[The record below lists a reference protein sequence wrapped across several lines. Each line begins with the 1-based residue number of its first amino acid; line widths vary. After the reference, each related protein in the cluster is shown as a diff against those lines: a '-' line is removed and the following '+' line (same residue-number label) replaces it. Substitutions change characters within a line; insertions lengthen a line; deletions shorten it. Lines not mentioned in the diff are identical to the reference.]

1 METELLG
8 RVGLPVDL
16 PATGLH
22 HTPNV
27 RAPHAGRDVVRLRT
41 NVRGEEV
48 HVCRLDVP
56 AADAHVLLLRYLEEV
71 NQLRERP
78 QWYNALTDNCTTA
91 IQRLARSGERQSW
104 WSWKL
109 FVNGYLDELAYDI
122 GAIDRS
128 LPSPVGI
135 VPSAP
140 F

>member
-1 METELLG
+1 MTS
-8 RVGLPVDL
+8 R
-16 PATGLH
+16 
-22 HTPNV
+22 
-27 RAPHAGRDVVRLRT
+27 PHAGRDVVRLRT

-48 HVCRLDVP
+48 HVYRLDVP

-109 FVNGYLDELAYDI
+109 FVNGYLNELAYNI

-128 LPSPVGI
+128 LPFAVLHPTGDDARRRWEAWAPGS
-135 VPSAP
+135 VPGSARAGRHRR
-140 F
+140 